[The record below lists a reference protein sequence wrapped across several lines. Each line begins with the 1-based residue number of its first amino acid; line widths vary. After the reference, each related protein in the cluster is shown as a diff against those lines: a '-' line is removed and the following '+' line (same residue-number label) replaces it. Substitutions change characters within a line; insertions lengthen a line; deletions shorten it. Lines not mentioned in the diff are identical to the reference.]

1 MDVQRFQVFLMKLR
15 QNYEIPMNWPEKTF
29 ANSGVTCKVHQSG
42 YQNDFQIKQD
52 QKFVDGQS

>member
-1 MDVQRFQVFLMKLR
+1 MKLR